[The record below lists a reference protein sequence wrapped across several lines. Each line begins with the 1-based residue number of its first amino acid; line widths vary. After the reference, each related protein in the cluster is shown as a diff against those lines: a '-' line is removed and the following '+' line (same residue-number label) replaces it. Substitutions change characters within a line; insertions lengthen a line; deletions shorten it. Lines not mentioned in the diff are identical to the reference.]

1 MSGVPDISQTMR
13 PLQTANEDVCDQ
25 PILVRRAVPSQC
37 DLESV
42 AVPTAAAAASTR
54 HDVCEVKSA
63 RLVTGPGALSTS
75 V

>member
-1 MSGVPDISQTMR
+1 
-13 PLQTANEDVCDQ
+13 
-25 PILVRRAVPSQC
+25 
-37 DLESV
+37 
-42 AVPTAAAAASTR
+42 VPTAAAAASTR